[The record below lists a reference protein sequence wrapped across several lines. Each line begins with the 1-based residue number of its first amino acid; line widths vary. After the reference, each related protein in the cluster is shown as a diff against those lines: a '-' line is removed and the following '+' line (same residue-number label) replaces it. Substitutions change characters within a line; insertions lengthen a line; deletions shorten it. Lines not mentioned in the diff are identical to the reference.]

1 MQSVSALKSNSGPR
15 GCVSAQVRLRD
26 HIAACSESAVVTGA
40 CHELSSF
47 LAESRGV
54 GKMGRRQAALRRC
67 MLKDWYKI

>member
-1 MQSVSALKSNSGPR
+1 MQLVSGLKSNAGPR

-26 HIAACSESAVVTGA
+26 HTVACSESAVVMGA
-40 CHELSSF
+40 CHELSPF

-67 MLKDWYKI
+67 M